1 MKKYLLTIVSLVFIQ
16 ITQAEVL
23 QIDLSPTNGVSGL
36 SPINEVPAVT
46 NSSGSGG
53 EISSG
58 ITFDT
63 ETSTLSLAIGYGS
76 AAGFTDLTGPATGMH
91 IHGPAAVDATAPVVV
106 NLQTN
111 SFPAANPASGG
122 VVFGNVLFTSEQVSN
137 LFAGLLYVNI
147 HTATNA
153 GGEVR
158 GQLIAILESAP
169 TITCPGP
176 TTAECGSVT
185 SLAVSVSDGDDDAL
199 TLIWTVNGLA
209 MQTNQIAGG
218 ATSNPIEQTFD
229 AIYQLGTNQVSFVV
243 SDEAGTTAECSTT
256 VIVTDTTPPVITKL
270 SANKAYLWPPNHKMT
285 PVTLQAMIS
294 EACGGAAW
302 KVVSITSDQDDN
314 GVGDGNTSEDAK
326 ITGDHTVSLRAERS
340 GKGGTREYTILVAA
354 SDDSGN
360 VSDEKSITVYVP
372 HDARA
377 LLNISK
383 KK

>member
-23 QIDLSPTNGVSGL
+23 QIELSPTNGVSGL

-243 SDEAGTTAECSTT
+243 SDAQTRR
-256 VIVTDTTPPVITKL
+256 
-270 SANKAYLWPPNHKMT
+270 
-285 PVTLQAMIS
+285 
-294 EACGGAAW
+294 
-302 KVVSITSDQDDN
+302 TS
-314 GVGDGNTSEDAK
+314 GRR
-326 ITGDHTVSLRAERS
+326 IIR
-340 GKGGTREYTILVAA
+340 
-354 SDDSGN
+354 
-360 VSDEKSITVYVP
+360 
-372 HDARA
+372 
-377 LLNISK
+377 
-383 KK
+383 